1 MLVDRGHGEPAAPG
15 FIERVLRHDRAIVLF
30 AVALITALA
39 GIYTFL
45 GVGMTMSALEM
56 TSMARP
62 LSAPMEMG
70 GAPDWNTR
78 YVVLVFLM
86 WWIMMIAMMA
96 PSATPAI
103 LLFAAL
109 KRQGTD
115 QDRVPVLAGAFL
127 SGYLL
132 IWACFSLAATGLQW
146 GLQSLDV
153 IAPVM
158 MTLKHPAFTAG
169 FLIAAGAYQLSPLK
183 EVCLDHCRSPAQF
196 LAEHRKPGVP
206 GALRMG
212 AHHGIFC
219 LGCCWALMLLLFVG
233 GVMNLYWI
241 LGIACLVAIE
251 KLAPRAR
258 FVSRLSGLGMIGLG
272 TYLAIA

>member
-1 MLVDRGHGEPAAPG
+1 MVDRGHQGPPTPG
-15 FIERVLRHDRAIVLF
+15 FLERALRHDRAIVIG
-30 AVALITALA
+30 AVLLITVLA
-39 GIYTFL
+39 GIYTFQ

-56 TSMARP
+56 TRMARP
-62 LSAPMEMG
+62 LATPMEMG
-70 GAPDWNTR
+70 MAPEWTAR
-78 YVVLVFLM
+78 YAVLVFLM

-115 QDRVPVLAGAFL
+115 LERVPVLAGAFL

-132 IWACFSLAATGLQW
+132 IWAFFSLAATGLQW
-146 GLQSLDV
+146 GLQSLNL
-153 IAPVM
+153 IAPAM

-169 FLIAAGAYQLSPLK
+169 FLIVAGAYQLSPLK

-196 LAEHRKPGVP
+196 LAEHRKPGVQ
-206 GALRMG
+206 GALNMG
-212 AHHGIFC
+212 AHHGVFC

-241 LGIACLVAIE
+241 LGVAGLVALE
-251 KLAPRAR
+251 KLSPNSRA
-258 FVSRLSGLGMIGLG
+258 VSRFSGLGLIGLG
-272 TYLAIA
+272 LYLAIT